1 MADDEKNIATDQ
13 LHELLLKYKYLDA
26 LRKITNGVT
35 HQYNNIFTG
44 LSGQLRTRKQ
54 DADGEGVSE
63 RRAEMVEDLLRR
75 GMEQTEILYEFSREG
90 DSSPKAY
97 APKRL
102 AGKAIDLLNTVSRL
116 HRFSLQIEEGLPKI
130 NVRQRDIVLLLFYLG
145 ENAIAAMREG
155 GEIKLEISSS
165 TPARDCGAVRF
176 CLVDTG
182 TGCMDR
188 AQSRVAD
195 PLLIARDAGAF
206 AGIGLYAVRT
216 MVAGYGGTFTL
227 AQGPG
232 GGTIAVVD
240 IPVRANAGPKGLN
253 ETCES
258 SVVEAEAMAQMP
270 DRPQKH
276 SFLVVD
282 DEAAIRDLICKRLQ
296 RRNHIAFGVETCR
309 EALRE
314 FWLRADSVTV
324 VLIDVGLR
332 DADGY
337 ECARRLRRIDEKVRI
352 ILMSGMDLDRKN
364 LVEIR
369 AAFLKK
375 PFPIEQLEQLVDNV
389 SL

>member
-1 MADDEKNIATDQ
+1 MADDDKNIATGQ
-13 LHELLLKYKYLDA
+13 LQELLLNYKYLSA

-54 DADGEGVSE
+54 EADGDGVSE
-63 RRAEMVEDLLRR
+63 RRTLMLEDLLRR
-75 GMEQTEILYEFSREG
+75 GMEQTEILYDFSREG
-90 DSSPKAY
+90 DSCPKAY
-97 APKRL
+97 APQRL
-102 AGKAIDLLNTVSRL
+102 AGKAIDLLNTVSRM
-116 HRFSLQIEEGLPKI
+116 HRFSLQIAEDLPKI
-130 NVRQRDIVLLLFYLG
+130 KVRQRDIVLMLFYLG

-155 GEIKLEISSS
+155 GEIQLEISSS
-165 TPARDCGAVRF
+165 TSARDCGAVRF

-182 TGCMDR
+182 TGVMNR
-188 AQSRVAD
+188 AEIRDAD
-195 PLLIARDAGAF
+195 PFYFTRDAGTF

-216 MVAGYGGTFTL
+216 IAAEYGGTFTL
-227 AQGPG
+227 AEGPG
-232 GGTIAVVD
+232 GGAVAVVE
-240 IPVRANAGPKGLN
+240 IPVMANAQAKGIH
-253 ETCES
+253 ETGKCS
-258 SVVEAEAMAQMP
+258 ADRLGAMAQLP
-270 DRPQKH
+270 SRPQKH
-276 SFLVVD
+276 VFLVVD
-282 DEAAIRDLICKRLQ
+282 DEEAMRDLIGKRLQ
-296 RRNHIAFGVETCR
+296 RRNHVAFCVESCR
-309 EALRE
+309 EAIRE
-314 FWLRADSVTV
+314 FRLRADSVSV

-352 ILMSGMDLDRKN
+352 ILMSGMDPDPKN